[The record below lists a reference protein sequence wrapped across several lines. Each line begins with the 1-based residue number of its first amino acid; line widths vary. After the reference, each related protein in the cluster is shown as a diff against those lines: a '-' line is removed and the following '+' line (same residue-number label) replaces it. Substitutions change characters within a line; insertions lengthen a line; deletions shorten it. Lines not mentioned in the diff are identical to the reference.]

1 MEKEIKLDGRAKN
14 KQLELELFKKL
25 NNLPPRCKEA
35 KLEAFLELI
44 KIHKRICVECE
55 LKQGVRKLP

>member
-1 MEKEIKLDGRAKN
+1 MRTEI

-25 NNLPPRCKEA
+25 NKLPPRCKEA

-44 KIHKRICVECE
+44 KIHEGICVECE
-55 LKQGVRKLP
+55 LKQGVRKLPW